1 MTTTG
6 QKSEQMI
13 VPLGASNW
21 PWMQAALRALNSQ
34 VPTDQPMRGLLIV
47 MPTPSK
53 KVAKGAPAWEAW
65 GGCSLPGLGDT
76 ILVRQA
82 FHRVSVNEERNAMT
96 KANLLLLGG
105 AIKNLAFV
113 EGRTIYGIPWDKNA
127 FEALQMMGLDK
138 NITTLAF

>member
-1 MTTTG
+1 MTTMG
-6 QKSEQMI
+6 PKNEQQV

-34 VPTDQPMRGLLIV
+34 VPVSCPERGLLIV
-47 MPTPSK
+47 QPTPAK

-76 ILVRQA
+76 LLVRHA
-82 FHRVSVNEERNAMT
+82 FHRVSINAERNEVT

-127 FEALQMMGLDK
+127 FEALQMMGMDK